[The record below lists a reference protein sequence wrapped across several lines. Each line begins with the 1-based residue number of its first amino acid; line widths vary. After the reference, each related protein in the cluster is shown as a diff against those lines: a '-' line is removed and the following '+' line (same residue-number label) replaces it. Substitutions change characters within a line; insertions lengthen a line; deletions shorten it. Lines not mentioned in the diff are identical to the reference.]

1 MRIAADGTRPSS
13 SRLNGIMRPLE
24 VVKNKV
30 LTQAENRPVSV
41 IDTIVFDVD
50 GVLIDVSR
58 SFTRAV
64 KDTITRYVEHTE
76 TDATIEQ
83 QIAALRRV
91 GGFNND
97 WDLAYGLIALLRA
110 QKEFSEPGHTP
121 PQLEQTAA
129 ETGERGLE
137 MIRALVPP
145 GALPDYDEVHATGNR
160 LYWGSGTDGLHLLER
175 PFVTSEFFDQL
186 RGLGVEKMGLF
197 TGRDRHEAGA
207 ALKTLG
213 YTGETPFSA
222 IVTSDEF
229 TKPDPAAL
237 VHLARELETKRGVY
251 VGDTGDDL
259 RLVQEYSRSA
269 APEAPTFASVMIAK
283 GSSADY
289 FERSGADAVLGS
301 TAELPGLLET
311 GLS

>member
-1 MRIAADGTRPSS
+1 
-13 SRLNGIMRPLE
+13 MRPLE

-30 LTQAENRPVSV
+30 LTQAENRPVRA

-64 KDTITRYVEHTE
+64 KETVTHYVDHAE
-76 TDATIEQ
+76 TDTTIEQ

-110 QKEFSEPGHTP
+110 RHEGSGGPGGRLLEP
-121 PQLEQTAA
+121 EQTAA
-129 ETGERGLE
+129 ETGERGLGL
-137 MIRALVPP
+137 IRALVPP
-145 GALPDYDEVHATGNR
+145 DALPDYDEVHATGDR

-186 RGLGVEKMGLF
+186 RGLGVEKMALF
-197 TGRDRHEAGA
+197 TGRNRHEAHA

-213 YTGETPFSA
+213 YQGDSPFSA
-222 IVTSDEF
+222 IVTSEEF

-237 VHLARELETKRGVY
+237 VHLARELKTERGVY

-269 APEAPTFASVMIAK
+269 AATAPTFASVMIAE
-283 GSSADY
+283 GASADY

-301 TAELPGLLET
+301 AVELPGLLET